1 MLRFLRGFPAPL
13 PAPGTADHVPAVE
26 AAERVRRI
34 PGVTVSWSYGRS
46 PAFACARH
54 CGQLHVSSGRDPR
67 EAMELLEAEL
77 LAANR
82 EIRRDAFRLL

>member
-1 MLRFLRGFPAPL
+1 MLRFLRRFPAPP
-13 PAPGTADHVPAVE
+13 PAPAAAGSAPVVE
-26 AAERVRRI
+26 AAGRVRRI
-34 PGVTVSWSYGRS
+34 PGVTVSWSYGQS

-54 CGQLHVSSGRDPR
+54 CGRLHVVSGRDPL
-67 EAMELLEAEL
+67 EALHLLEDEL